1 MENLKDTSFD
11 ENEDNSSGM
20 NSEQVFTFVITRF
33 WVTNQLCS
41 TRFHC
46 TLISKIVPKLFDL
59 QNRRKV
65 WNSTPV
71 FFSLKVLSSRISCPI
86 FSRKRYAL
94 KINNLYIIIKNPLIL
109 ILGYSAGAA
118 EEIRTR
124 QMKRS
129 RIVDIPP
136 SSQFTP
142 EKVRKHPGPPI
153 LQFLELRKSCINRI
167 LL

>member
-1 MENLKDTSFD
+1 MFNFLKKNIISENRL
-11 ENEDNSSGM
+11 
-20 NSEQVFTFVITRF
+20 
-33 WVTNQLCS
+33 
-41 TRFHC
+41 
-46 TLISKIVPKLFDL
+46 TLFRNKPS
-59 QNRRKV
+59 
-65 WNSTPV
+65 
-71 FFSLKVLSSRISCPI
+71 
-86 FSRKRYAL
+86 
-94 KINNLYIIIKNPLIL
+94 LIL

-142 EKVRKHPGPPI
+142 EKVRI
-153 LQFLELRKSCINRI
+153 MQFLELRKNCINRI